1 MNTETKY
8 LNKWLLVIS
17 EDTIVAIATANG
29 IGSISIVR
37 LSGENALDIA
47 LKISKKEFLKT
58 RYATLS
64 KLYDVKDE
72 LIDEA
77 LIIYFKNPYSFTG
90 EDIVE
95 FQCHGGIAISNL
107 VVESCINFGA
117 RLANPG
123 EYSKRAF
130 LNGKIDLTQAQA
142 ISKLIEARS
151 EDAVKLLARQ
161 LKGELKEFVEDIR
174 KDLLFMLAYTE
185 VNIDYAEED
194 LPSDIYK
201 QIEEKLLSITTKL
214 TTTLNSSKRRE
225 GMIEGFKVA
234 IIGKPNVGKSSLLN
248 KLLNFNRAIV
258 SDIAGTTRDT
268 IEENVKIGT
277 HIIKIV
283 DTAGIR
289 DASDE
294 IEKIGI
300 EKSIQAVQE
309 ADIIV
314 ALFDSSRDFEAEDEK
329 IISILDDTSKEKIV
343 LLTKS
348 DLEKKLTTTKIKD
361 EIISLNTKEDIA
373 PFIDKIELL
382 LNQNTHSDDMTLV
395 SKNQVTEV
403 ENALTHIN
411 QAAQPLQSGELEF
424 FAHHINEAL
433 VNISNITRP
442 YEHTQMLD
450 VMFGEFCLGK

>member
-1 MNTETKY
+1 MIND
-8 LNKWLLVIS
+8 
-17 EDTIVAIATANG
+17 DTIVAIATAHG

-37 LSGENALDIA
+37 LSGENSLSIA
-47 LKISKKEFLKT
+47 LQISKISSLT
-58 RYATLS
+58 PRNATLS
-64 KLYDVKDE
+64 KLYDNQNE

-77 LIIYFKNPYSFTG
+77 LLIYFKNPSSFTG

-107 VVESCINFGA
+107 VLESCIKQGA

-123 EYSKRAF
+123 EFSKRAF
-130 LNGKIDLTQAQA
+130 LNGKIDLSQAQA
-142 ISKLIEARS
+142 ISKMIEARS

-161 LKGELKEFVEDIR
+161 LKGELSKFVEDIR

-185 VNIDYAEED
+185 VTIDYAEED
-194 LPSDIYK
+194 LPADIFK
-201 QIEEKLLSITTKL
+201 QINTKL
-214 TTTLNSSKRRE
+214 EAINIKLDNTLESSKRRE
-225 GMIEGFKVA
+225 GLIDGFKVA

-268 IEENVKIGT
+268 IEESVKIGT
-277 HIIKIV
+277 HIIKVV

-289 DASDE
+289 NSNDE

-300 EKSIQAVQE
+300 KKSIEAINE

-314 ALFDSSRDFEAEDEK
+314 ALFDGSREFDNEDKQILELLENSDKEK
-329 IISILDDTSKEKIV
+329 IIV
-343 LLTKS
+343 LTKS
-348 DLEKKLTTTKIKD
+348 DLEIIFNISSLT
-361 EIISLNTKEDIA
+361 LNTKHLTLNTKKDIT
-373 PFIDKIELL
+373 PLIKQIETI
-382 LNQNTHSDDMTLV
+382 LNQNSSSDEITLI
-395 SKNQVTEV
+395 SKQQVKEV
-403 ENALTHIN
+403 EETLKYIK
-411 QAAQPLQSGELEF
+411 QAFTPLQTGELEF

-433 VNISNITRP
+433 THISNITRP
-442 YEHTQMLD
+442 YEHSQMLD

>member
-1 MNTETKY
+1 MYT
-8 LNKWLLVIS
+8 

-37 LSGENALDIA
+37 LSGVDALTIA
-47 LKISKKEFLKT
+47 KKITHNIQLKP
-58 RYATLS
+58 RMATLS
-64 KLYDVKDE
+64 KIYDTKDE

-77 LIIYFKNPYSFTG
+77 LLIYFKNPHSFTG

-95 FQCHGGIAISNL
+95 FQCHGGVAITNL
-107 VVESCINFGA
+107 VLSSCIEEGA
-117 RLANPG
+117 RAANPG
-123 EYSKRAF
+123 EFSKRAF
-130 LNGKIDLTQAQA
+130 LNGKIDLSQAQA
-142 ISKLIEARS
+142 ISKMIEARS

-194 LPSDIYK
+194 LPSDIFE
-201 QIEEKLLSITTKL
+201 QIKIKLDAIIIKL
-214 TTTLNSSKRRE
+214 QNTLDASKRRE
-225 GMIEGFKVA
+225 GLIDGFKVA
-234 IIGKPNVGKSSLLN
+234 IVGKPNVGKSSLLN

-258 SDIAGTTRDT
+258 SNIAGTTRDT
-268 IEENVKIGT
+268 IEESVKIGS

-289 DASDE
+289 EASDE

-300 EKSIQAVQE
+300 EKSIEAIDE
-309 ADIIV
+309 ADIII
-314 ALFDSSRDFEAEDEK
+314 ALFDGSREFDEEDNK
-329 IISILDDTSKEKIV
+329 IVTLLANTSKEKIKV
-343 LLTKS
+343 INKS
-348 DLEKKLTTTKIKD
+348 DLEQKITLDTIGDELVFLNAKD
-361 EIISLNTKEDIA
+361 EIS
-373 PFIDKIELL
+373 ELINKVEVI
-382 LNQNTHSDDMTLV
+382 LNQNTSGDDVTLI
-395 SKNQVTEV
+395 SKQQVNEV
-403 ENALTHIN
+403 ESTLKNVKEAFS
-411 QAAQPLQSGELEF
+411 PLETGELEF

-433 VNISNITRP
+433 THMSNITRP

>member
-1 MNTETKY
+1 MNTE
-8 LNKWLLVIS
+8 NS
-17 EDTIVAIATANG
+17 EETIVAIATANG

-37 LSGENALDIA
+37 LSGANSLQIA
-47 LKISKKEFLKT
+47 LNISKKISLHPRT
-58 RYATLS
+58 ATLS
-64 KLYDVKDE
+64 KLYDPKNE

-77 LIIYFKNPYSFTG
+77 LLIYFKNPHSFTG

-107 VVESCINFGA
+107 VLESCIKQGA
-117 RLANPG
+117 RLAAPG
-123 EYSKRAF
+123 EFSKRAF

-142 ISKLIEARS
+142 ISKMIEAKS

-161 LKGELKEFVEDIR
+161 LKGELSQFVEDIR

-194 LPSDIYK
+194 LPADIFEQINQK
-201 QIEEKLLSITTKL
+201 LTAIEEKLQN
-214 TTTLNSSKRRE
+214 TLESSKRRE
-225 GMIEGFKVA
+225 GLIDGFKVA

-268 IEENVKIGT
+268 IEESVKIGS

-289 DASDE
+289 SAHDE

-300 EKSIQAVQE
+300 EKSIQAVDE
-309 ADIIV
+309 ADIVV
-314 ALFDSSRDFEAEDEK
+314 ALFDGSREFDDEDKQILNILENNNEK
-329 IISILDDTSKEKIV
+329 EQIIIV
-343 LLTKS
+343 NKS
-348 DLEKKLTTTKIKD
+348 DLENKLDLKQLTKDNIQ
-361 EIISLNTKEDIA
+361 LNTKDNINPLIKTIEDI
-373 PFIDKIELL
+373 
-382 LNQNTHSDDMTLV
+382 LNQNSSSDDITLV
-395 SKNQVTEV
+395 SKQQVNEV
-403 ENALTHIN
+403 ENSLSHIKQSN
-411 QAAQPLQSGELEF
+411 QPLQTGELEF

-433 VNISNITRP
+433 QNISNITRP
-442 YEHTQMLD
+442 YEHGQMLD